1 MTKKQDQLNH
11 SFAAIIACDK
21 ANEIM
26 ELYKN
31 NKRSSKYDDQLF
43 DYLKSNNGEGTFYLS
58 SKIDR
63 YVQEDERTAE
73 KQENDPYFVLYIDEH
88 PVFLIRAQAN
98 EDPDQKWEYY
108 DYPVNDK
115 KLVDLI
121 RTGKFYVLN
130 ASNYGLYLIGEN
142 DYYPISGS
150 PFEEENFLEQV
161 KKLNIS
167 LSDMKIEK
175 NILDLNLIGNLKVT
189 VKDYDYNTLSETD
202 IENIRKYMEDN
213 GEDFKGC
220 TLIGP
225 IPMYQYGFTSLNEI
239 EVCDNNRENDSLCF
253 KLVNNNKVTG
263 YLHYDPYDDGCDSQI
278 EYDPNEADKAEK
290 DIYKYYESLSPLGY
304 IFADKILC
312 ENTDDPDYS
321 LIDKKIAEK
330 IQSKIKE
337 EERKFNEYSIN

>member
-1 MTKKQDQLNH
+1 MTTKQDQLNH

-21 ANEIM
+21 ANEVM

-43 DYLKSNNGEGTFYLS
+43 DYLKSNDGEGTFYLS

-63 YVQEDERTAE
+63 YVQEDEKTAE
-73 KQENDPYFVLYIDEH
+73 KQENDSYFVLYFDEL
-88 PVFLIRAQAN
+88 PVCMIRTQAN

-108 DYPVNDK
+108 DYLINEK
-115 KLVDLI
+115 KFIDLI
-121 RTGKFYVLN
+121 KTNKFYVLN

-150 PFEEENFLEQV
+150 PFEEEIFFEQV

-167 LSDMKIEK
+167 VADMKIEK
-175 NILDLNLIGNLKVT
+175 NKLDLNLIDDLKVS
-189 VKDYDYNTLSETD
+189 VKEYDYDTLSESD
-202 IENIRKYMEDN
+202 IENIQKYMEDN

-239 EVCDNNRENDSLCF
+239 EVCDVNRENDSLCF
-253 KLVNNNKVTG
+253 KLVKDNKVGG
-263 YLHYDPYDDGCDSQI
+263 YLHYDPYDDGSDSQI
-278 EYDPNEADKAEK
+278 EYDPNEADKAERE
-290 DIYKYYESLSPLGY
+290 IYKYYVNLSPLGY
-304 IFADKILC
+304 IFTDKIVY

-321 LIDKKIAEK
+321 LINKKVAEK

-337 EERKFNEYSIN
+337 AERKFNEFSLN